1 MLELDLLPP
10 EGDLLEALS
19 PEFKPQSH
27 LKKKKKNKRKNI
39 LNKHYIFAKNA
50 PRTPSTTIT

>member
-1 MLELDLLPP
+1 MLELDLLPL

-27 LKKKKKNKRKNI
+27 LKRKEEEKEKEYFKQT
-39 LNKHYIFAKNA
+39 LYLC
-50 PRTPSTTIT
+50 